1 MDTWLAGCG
10 MDVAGAWLLACG
22 IDGVHTWLGI
32 EGMGSWM
39 SGALIH

>member
-32 EGMGSWM
+32 EGMGGWM